1 MSNVRA
7 IRNVGLIC
15 NRSDQFAPIGGLAPN
30 ATAFMRGPSSR
41 ASYNGAI
48 NKQQFSPSSSP
59 ANQKNLM
66 LANKRVH
73 SVNGLL
79 NPFPASSGG
88 VAQRMYFL

>member
-30 ATAFMRGPSSR
+30 ATAFMRGPSSQ

-48 NKQQFSPSSSP
+48 NKQQFSPSSSLS
-59 ANQKNLM
+59 NQKNLM

-73 SVNGLL
+73 SVNGKL

-88 VAQRMYFL
+88 SGRMFFL